1 MAKISSIEGIGPAFQ
16 KKLEVAGVTTVEGL
30 LKKGATDSSRAT
42 LAEAT
47 GIPQKRIDTWVSMA
61 DLFRIKGIGRQ
72 FAELLVR
79 SGVGSAAELVNAD
92 AVSLRTK
99 LEKNNATKNM
109 VKVIPSVDALN
120 KFMDIARSL

>member
-16 KKLEVAGVTTVEGL
+16 EKLEGAGVTTVEGL
-30 LKKGATDSSRAT
+30 LEKGSSDSSRAT

-61 DLFRIKGIGRQ
+61 DLFRVKGIGRQ

-79 SGVGSAAELVNAD
+79 SGVSSTADLVSAD
-92 AVSLRTK
+92 AASLRAT
-99 LEKNNATKNM
+99 LEAENAEKNM

-120 KFMDIARSL
+120 KFMDIARAL

>member
-1 MAKISSIEGIGPAFQ
+1 MAKIDSIEGIGPAFQ
-16 KKLEVAGVTTVEGL
+16 EKLAAAGVTTVEGL
-30 LKKGATDSSRAT
+30 LETGATDSSRAT

-61 DLFRIKGIGRQ
+61 DLFRVKGIGRQ

-79 SGVGSAAELVNAD
+79 SGIGSAAELANAD
-92 AVSLRTK
+92 AATLRTS
-99 LEKNNATKNM
+99 LEENNAEKNM

-120 KFMDIARSL
+120 KFMDAAREL

>member
-1 MAKISSIEGIGPAFQ
+1 MAKIDSIEGIGPAFQ
-16 KKLEVAGVTTVEGL
+16 EKLEAAGVTTVEGL
-30 LKKGATDSSRAT
+30 LEKGATDSSRAT

-61 DLFRIKGIGRQ
+61 DLFRVKGIGRQ

-79 SGVGSAAELVNAD
+79 SGVSSAADLASAD
-92 AVSLRTK
+92 AASLRTE
-99 LEKNNATKNM
+99 LEANNAEKNM

-120 KFMDIARSL
+120 KFMDAARAL